1 MLYSIKKQELDKLLI
16 NIKDLTKVAIE
27 ASSEIK
33 ALELENKRLLEERK
47 ELMQKNEELLY
58 RLLKLEK

>member
-1 MLYSIKKQELDKLLI
+1 MRYSIDKQELDKLLI

-27 ASSEIK
+27 ASSMIK
-33 ALELENKRLLEERK
+33 TLELENKRLFEERK